1 MYNREIKF
9 ALTLGVVAWA
19 VYEFSIS
26 NIGNGIFLVLLSGLV
41 VLSIFKNEN
50 LLWALFQ
57 LRKGDNE
64 KALKAVQ
71 RVKAP
76 EKLIKS
82 QEAYYYYLTGLLES
96 QMQSLGKAEKYFKK
110 ALKTGLRLQEDQAV
124 AKLNLAGIA
133 MSKRKKR
140 DAQHLLSQ
148 AKKLDKRG
156 LLNDQIK
163 LLQNQLRRI

>member
-1 MYNREIKF
+1 M
-9 ALTLGVVAWA
+9 
-19 VYEFSIS
+19 
-26 NIGNGIFLVLLSGLV
+26 LLSGLV

-82 QEAYYYYLTGLLES
+82 QESYYYYLTGLLES
-96 QMQSLGKAEKYFKK
+96 QMQSLGKAEK
-110 ALKTGLRLQEDQAV
+110 
-124 AKLNLAGIA
+124 
-133 MSKRKKR
+133 SS
-140 DAQHLLSQ
+140 H
-148 AKKLDKRG
+148 
-156 LLNDQIK
+156 
-163 LLQNQLRRI
+163 QNQIIEKSVQRSPELIFFVSAPP